1 MAITNFTGQ
10 RLGSFTTVSCS
21 TAATITYPSGS
32 DFLLIEAH
40 QHPVRI
46 TFDGTT
52 PTASLGFRLAADTPY
67 VVSVGQETTLKMI
80 ATADDPPV
88 YIQAFRTKE
97 DVNT

>member
-1 MAITNFTGQ
+1 MGITNFTGQ
-10 RLGSFTTVSCS
+10 RLGAFTTISCS
-21 TAATITYPSGS
+21 VAVTVTYPDGA
-32 DFLLIEAH
+32 DFLLIESH

-46 TFDGTT
+46 TFDGTA
-52 PTASLGFRLAADTPY
+52 PTDTLGFRLASDTPY

-80 ATADDPPV
+80 ATADDPTV

>member
-1 MAITNFTGQ
+1 MGITNFTGQ
-10 RLGSFTTVSCS
+10 RLGAFTTISASV
-21 TAATITYPSGS
+21 AVTITYPDGA

-52 PTASLGFRLAADTPY
+52 PTAGLGFRLASDTPY
-67 VVSVGQETTLKMI
+67 IVSVGQETTLKMI
-80 ATADDPPV
+80 ATADDPTV